1 MYIEPCCIDK
11 QLPALIRRSQGGFC
25 FFQTNGDCD
34 LKKLLDSVSHMAS
47 GVGGHV
53 LVLTVP
59 EVDITMLRTLAYYF
73 RRGWTRA
80 LLLLTRAVQTELIQ
94 TELADYIDHIH
105 YAADPLIIDGQLAIL
120 SALTVPTSTVPELV
134 ALDQRSLATE
144 GTQEGL
150 IIQGAMLSQPDFS
163 LSLYTAWL
171 GTDRDIIRSAI
182 DPAIAKLKAKPQ
194 IDHSQHPEV
203 ARILER
209 FRQAR

>member
-94 TELADYIDHIH
+94 TELADYLDHIH

-120 SALTVPTSTVPELV
+120 STSTVPEPV
-134 ALDQRSLATE
+134 ALGRRTLATI
-144 GTQEGL
+144 GTQEGQGSSGL

-209 FRQAR
+209 NF

>member
-80 LLLLTRAVQTELIQ
+80 LLLLTRTVQTELIQ

-120 SALTVPTSTVPELV
+120 STSTVPEPV
-134 ALDQRSLATE
+134 
-144 GTQEGL
+144 EGL

-209 FRQAR
+209 NF

>member
-11 QLPALIRRSQGGFC
+11 DLPALIRRSQGGFC

-34 LKKLLDSVSHMAS
+34 LKKLLDSVSHM
-47 GVGGHV
+47 VGGHV

-59 EVDITMLRTLAYYF
+59 EVDILMLRTLAYYF

-94 TELADYIDHIH
+94 TIH

-120 SALTVPTSTVPELV
+120 STSTVPEPV
-134 ALDQRSLATE
+134 
-144 GTQEGL
+144 EGL

-203 ARILER
+203 ARILDR
-209 FRQAR
+209 NF

>member
-120 SALTVPTSTVPELV
+120 STSTVPEP
-134 ALDQRSLATE
+134 AE
-144 GTQEGL
+144 GQGSSGL

-163 LSLYTAWL
+163 LSLYTACL
-171 GTDRDIIRSAI
+171 TTDRDIIRSAI

-194 IDHSQHPEV
+194 IDHSQHQEV

-209 FRQAR
+209 NF

>member
-120 SALTVPTSTVPELV
+120 STSTVPELV
-134 ALDQRSLATE
+134 
-144 GTQEGL
+144 EGL

-163 LSLYTAWL
+163 LSLYSAWL

-194 IDHSQHPEV
+194 IDHSQHQEV

-209 FRQAR
+209 NF

>member
-47 GVGGHV
+47 GGGGHV
-53 LVLTVP
+53 LVLTIP

-120 SALTVPTSTVPELV
+120 STSTVPEP
-134 ALDQRSLATE
+134 AE
-144 GTQEGL
+144 GQGSSGL

-163 LSLYTAWL
+163 LSLYTACL
-171 GTDRDIIRSAI
+171 TTDRDIIRSAI

-209 FRQAR
+209 NF

>member
-120 SALTVPTSTVPELV
+120 STSTVPELV
-134 ALDQRSLATE
+134 
-144 GTQEGL
+144 EGL

-163 LSLYTAWL
+163 LSLYSAWL

-203 ARILER
+203 AHILER
-209 FRQAR
+209 NF

>member
-47 GVGGHV
+47 GGGGHV
-53 LVLTVP
+53 LVLTIP

-120 SALTVPTSTVPELV
+120 STSTVPEP
-134 ALDQRSLATE
+134 AE
-144 GTQEGL
+144 GQGSSGL

-163 LSLYTAWL
+163 LSLYTACL
-171 GTDRDIIRSAI
+171 TTDRDIIRSAI

>member
-80 LLLLTRAVQTELIQ
+80 LLLLTCAVQTELVQ

-120 SALTVPTSTVPELV
+120 STSTVPELV
-134 ALDQRSLATE
+134 
-144 GTQEGL
+144 EGL

-163 LSLYTAWL
+163 LSLYSAWL

-203 ARILER
+203 ARILDR
-209 FRQAR
+209 NF

>member
-120 SALTVPTSTVPELV
+120 STSTVPELV
-134 ALDQRSLATE
+134 
-144 GTQEGL
+144 EGL

-163 LSLYTAWL
+163 LSLYSAWL

-194 IDHSQHPEV
+194 IDHSQYPEV

>member
-47 GVGGHV
+47 GGGGHV
-53 LVLTVP
+53 LVLTIP

-120 SALTVPTSTVPELV
+120 SALTVPVVRQAHQPDTVPELV
-134 ALDQRSLATE
+134 
-144 GTQEGL
+144 EGL

-163 LSLYTAWL
+163 LSLYTACL
-171 GTDRDIIRSAI
+171 TTDRDIIRSAI

>member
-120 SALTVPTSTVPELV
+120 STSTVPEP
-134 ALDQRSLATE
+134 AE
-144 GTQEGL
+144 GQGSSGL

-163 LSLYTAWL
+163 LSLYTACL
-171 GTDRDIIRSAI
+171 TTDRDIIRSAI

>member
-11 QLPALIRRSQGGFC
+11 QLPALIRRSQVGFC

-94 TELADYIDHIH
+94 TELADYLDHIH

-120 SALTVPTSTVPELV
+120 STSTVPEPV
-134 ALDQRSLATE
+134 
-144 GTQEGL
+144 EGL

-209 FRQAR
+209 NF

>member
-53 LVLTVP
+53 LVLTLP

-120 SALTVPTSTVPELV
+120 SALTVPTSTVPEP
-134 ALDQRSLATE
+134 AE
-144 GTQEGL
+144 GVEGL

-203 ARILER
+203 ARILDR
-209 FRQAR
+209 NF

>member
-80 LLLLTRAVQTELIQ
+80 LLLLPRAVQTALIQ

-120 SALTVPTSTVPELV
+120 SALTVPEP
-134 ALDQRSLATE
+134 AE
-144 GTQEGL
+144 GREPAEGQGSSGL

-163 LSLYTAWL
+163 LSFYTAWL

-209 FRQAR
+209 NF

>member
-47 GVGGHV
+47 GGGGHV
-53 LVLTVP
+53 LVLTIP

-120 SALTVPTSTVPELV
+120 STSTVPEP
-134 ALDQRSLATE
+134 AE
-144 GTQEGL
+144 GQGSSGL

-163 LSLYTAWL
+163 LSLYTACL
-171 GTDRDIIRSAI
+171 TTDRDIIRSAI

-203 ARILER
+203 ARILDR
-209 FRQAR
+209 NF

>member
-11 QLPALIRRSQGGFC
+11 DLPALIRRSQGGFC

-59 EVDITMLRTLAYYF
+59 EVDILILRTLAYYF

-120 SALTVPTSTVPELV
+120 SALTVPELV
-134 ALDQRSLATE
+134 
-144 GTQEGL
+144 EGL

-209 FRQAR
+209 NF

>member
-53 LVLTVP
+53 LVLTLP

-120 SALTVPTSTVPELV
+120 SALTVPVVRQAHQPDTVPELV
-134 ALDQRSLATE
+134 
-144 GTQEGL
+144 EGL

-209 FRQAR
+209 NF

>member
-1 MYIEPCCIDK
+1 MYIEPCCINEK
-11 QLPALIRRSQGGFC
+11 LPALIRRSQGGFC

-59 EVDITMLRTLAYYF
+59 EVDITILRTLAYYF

-120 SALTVPTSTVPELV
+120 STSTVPELV

-163 LSLYTAWL
+163 LSLYSAWL

-203 ARILER
+203 ARILDR
-209 FRQAR
+209 NF